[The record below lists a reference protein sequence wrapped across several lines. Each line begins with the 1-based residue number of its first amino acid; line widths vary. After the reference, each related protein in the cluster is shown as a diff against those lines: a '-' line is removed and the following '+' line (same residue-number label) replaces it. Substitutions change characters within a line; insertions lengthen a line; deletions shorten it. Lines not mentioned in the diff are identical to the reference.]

1 MKQYKI
7 KWNNIEIIFS
17 QVFMKS
23 FKYRSFENQSVV
35 STFLQINSDFL
46 IIFFLEDIFSFL
58 IFLTDRKIISD
69 VFFEFSKSF

>member
-1 MKQYKI
+1 MKQYR
-7 KWNNIEIIFS
+7 NHIFPS
-17 QVFMKS
+17 FYEKFQIQKFRKS
-23 FKYRSFENQSVV
+23 EWSVV